1 MCFNLCLFRVKL
13 VINFGEM
20 KNSARVQS
28 LLFRVAVLALHVA
41 QSIPQQAIKF
51 CIEGS
56 LFNLY
61 YLKFLVR
68 KLIIVEAYTES
79 CAGFSKD
86 SVIK

>member
-1 MCFNLCLFRVKL
+1 MKL

-51 CIEGS
+51 A
-56 LFNLY
+56 
-61 YLKFLVR
+61 LKAVYS
-68 KLIIVEAYTES
+68 IYT
-79 CAGFSKD
+79 
-86 SVIK
+86 I